1 MERRRFRIEGEVHGV
16 GFRFWTQRQAER
28 IGVSGTVCNRADG
41 SVAVE
46 AAGGDEQLD
55 LFETLLREGPPH
67 ARVTA
72 VRRETPTS
80 EPLPPRFE
88 IVRE

>member
-41 SVAVE
+41 SVTVE
-46 AAGGDEQLD
+46 AAGGGEQLD
-55 LFETLLREGPPH
+55 LLETLLHAGPPH

-72 VRRETPTS
+72 VRREAPTAKA
-80 EPLPPRFE
+80 LPPRFE